1 MAIPIYQ
8 GHAFCGSCFSIQLET
23 GTKMEKIQEGF
34 EVFITDG
41 TKAVGTVRKVS
52 PQHPKSVTIYFENAG
67 DRSVPLEAVSDVHSE
82 KVILDLAK
90 LDPQTRNAIRHV
102 HDAEDPRI

>member
-1 MAIPIYQ
+1 MGMAI
-8 GHAFCGSCFSIQLET
+8 
-23 GTKMEKIQEGF
+23 EKIEVGF
-34 EVFITDG
+34 EVFIADG

-52 PQHPKSVTIYFENAG
+52 AQHPRSLTIYFENAG
-67 DRSVPLEAVSDVHSE
+67 DRSVPVEAVADVHSE

-90 LDPQTRNAIRHV
+90 LDPETRNAIRHV

>member
-1 MAIPIYQ
+1 
-8 GHAFCGSCFSIQLET
+8 
-23 GTKMEKIQEGF
+23 MEKIQEGF
-34 EVFITDG
+34 EVFIADG
-41 TKAVGTVRKVS
+41 TKAVGTVRKIS
-52 PQHPKSVTIYFENAG
+52 QQHPQSMTIYFENAG

-90 LDPQTRNAIRHV
+90 LDREMRNAIRHV